1 MGKFG
6 KMIGKLSFNIDNEEI
21 TLIPQMGDND
31 KLMKIQSFKDDEQRL
46 VKIKEFCQEI
56 MIRSYPEEPADE
68 IKLFVEMNLNDF
80 IKEILIAFKWTTRD
94 KIEKVEEEQ
103 TKKLM

>member
-6 KMIGKLSFNIDNEEI
+6 RMIGKLSFKIEDESID
-21 TLIPQMGDND
+21 LIPKMGDND
-31 KLMKIQSFKDDEQRL
+31 NLMKVQSEKSDEVRL
-46 VKIKEFCQEI
+46 VKIKEFCQGL
-56 MIRSYPEEPADE
+56 MVRNYPEEPIDE
-68 IKLFVEMNLNDF
+68 INLYVEMNLNAF

-94 KIEKVEEEQ
+94 KIDKVEEEQ